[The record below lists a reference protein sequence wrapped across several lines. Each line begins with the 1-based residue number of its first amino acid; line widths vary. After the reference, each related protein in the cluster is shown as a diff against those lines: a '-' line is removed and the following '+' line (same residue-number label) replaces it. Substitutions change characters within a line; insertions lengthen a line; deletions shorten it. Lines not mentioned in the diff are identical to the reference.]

1 MRLLISILFTTI
13 FAAPAFAGEF
23 YVIDLEDA
31 HMRSGQG
38 QDTIK
43 IKRMLRQQHDINL
56 QNAELL
62 SVMMVAK
69 TRKGQGKAHLLVG
82 QNTSGKQVF
91 GGTVAT
97 FKSTGEKTFDRHL
110 FLNPKDNS
118 NGRWQMK
125 LRGNFIVRQI
135 VVEIGALETDL
146 RLDYSHSHMRSG
158 QGQDTLKLRAKA
170 KNQHGIQTQ
179 DYELHGITL
188 IAKTRKGQGK
198 ARLKVGGELS
208 AAQVVD
214 GTPSEF
220 QDNSAWTY
228 YKYEFD
234 NPKED
239 SNGAWQVKLK
249 GNFKIDEVI
258 LHMTK
263 K

>member
-13 FAAPAFAGEF
+13 FAAPAFAGDF
-23 YVIDLEDA
+23 YVIDLGDA

-43 IKRMLRQQHDINL
+43 LKQKLKQQHHVDL
-56 QNAELL
+56 RDAELL

-69 TRKGQGKAHLLVG
+69 TRKGSGKAHLVVG
-82 QNTSGKQVF
+82 QNTTGKQVF
-91 GGTVAT
+91 GGTAAN
-97 FKSTGEKTFDRHL
+97 FKSTSDKTYDRHL

-118 NGRWQMK
+118 KGRWQIK
-125 LRGNFIVRQI
+125 LKGNFMVRQM
-135 VVEIGALETDL
+135 VVEIGTADEDL
-146 RLDYSHSHMRSG
+146 YLDYSHKHMRSG
-158 QGQDTLKLRAKA
+158 QGNDTLKLRTKA

-179 DYELHGITL
+179 DYDLHGITL
-188 IAKTRKGQGK
+188 IAKTRKGSGK

-208 AAQVVD
+208 TAQVVD
-214 GTPSEF
+214 GQASNF
-220 QDNSAWTY
+220 QDSSDWTY

-234 NPKED
+234 NPKEN
-239 SNGAWQVKLK
+239 SNGVWQVKLK
-249 GNFKIDEVI
+249 GNFKVSEVI